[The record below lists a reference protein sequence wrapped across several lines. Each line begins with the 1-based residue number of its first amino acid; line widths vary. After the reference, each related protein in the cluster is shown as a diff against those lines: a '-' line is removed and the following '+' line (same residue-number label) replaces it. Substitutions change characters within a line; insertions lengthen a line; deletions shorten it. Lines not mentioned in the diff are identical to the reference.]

1 MTREIW
7 KSNFDVENVYGLG
20 VKTAKKQGK
29 LGAKFESKLMR
40 PEFNQIKG
48 KVQGVKKILKSN
60 FDVENVYG
68 LGVKTAKKQGKLGEK
83 FA

>member
-1 MTREIW
+1 MFKMFMIWGSKQKRKRE
-7 KSNFDVENVYGLG
+7 
-20 VKTAKKQGK
+20 K

-40 PEFNQIKG
+40 PEFIQIKG

>member
-1 MTREIW
+1 MC
-7 KSNFDVENVYGLG
+7 
-20 VKTAKKQGK
+20 
-29 LGAKFESKLMR
+29 

-68 LGVKTAKKQGKLGEK
+68 LGVKTAKKQGKMGEK
-83 FA
+83 VHEHLCVKNPTKNRDKYKATT